1 MLKDLENLTVHNMWQ
16 AYDETI
22 ELPKKILFFFFFF
35 SMSLRLLVLGIR

>member
-22 ELPKKILFFFFFF
+22 ELPKKFLFFFNF